1 MSATVL
7 LPKRLPE
14 TNGGTVMLPRISRLT
29 VKDYTAW
36 HSRISN
42 LIFFGLLMGIGAIL
56 GVVTTLNTVINPE
69 VIWLS
74 SVETNSKTTAAD
86 DDSFE
91 DKQELPSSNDLPM
104 FDLMPYP
111 VDLSSL
117 SDVYHDMS
125 DAELLWRASVD
136 GMRHPRAESFA
147 PKVAY
152 LFLTRGPLPLAP
164 LWERY
169 FEGHED
175 LYSIYIH
182 AHPNY
187 LPNFRP
193 DSVFYRRNIPS
204 KVQFFNLQSSHQT
217 RSQVISSR

>member
-1 MSATVL
+1 MSAAEL
-7 LPKRLPE
+7 LPKWSSPD
-14 TNGGTVMLPRISRLT
+14 GIAMLTRSRTIPARVLSFRLT
-29 VKDYTAW
+29 VKEYSTW

-42 LIFFGLLMGIGAIL
+42 LIFFSLLMSIGAIL
-56 GVVTTLNTVINPE
+56 CVTTTVRYMVNPE
-69 VIWLS
+69 AIWLS
-74 SVETNSKTTAAD
+74 SVGANSTA
-86 DDSFE
+86 FK
-91 DKQELPSSNDLPM
+91 DKQELPSSNDLSM

-111 VDLSSL
+111 VDLSEL

-125 DAELLWRASVD
+125 DAELLWRASAD
-136 GMRHPRAESFA
+136 GMRHQRGEGVA

-152 LFLTRGPLPLAP
+152 LFLTRGPLPLEP

-182 AHPNY
+182 AHPNF

-204 KVQFFNLQSSHQT
+204 KVRTLESSLHK
-217 RSQVISSR
+217 